1 MSALLVAGVRC
12 GVRLGA
18 TGGAYGH
25 IRAIGEYT
33 DSTAIVRLDRG
44 EVVEVPWQ
52 RLTAEPK
59 R

>member
-18 TGGAYGH
+18 TGVAYGR
-25 IRAIGEYT
+25 IRSIGELT

-52 RLTAEPK
+52 RLVAEPM